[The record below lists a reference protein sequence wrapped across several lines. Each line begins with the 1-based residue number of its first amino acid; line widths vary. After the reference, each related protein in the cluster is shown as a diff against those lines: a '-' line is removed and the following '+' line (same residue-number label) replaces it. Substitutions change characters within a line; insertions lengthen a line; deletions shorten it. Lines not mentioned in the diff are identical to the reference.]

1 MDFLPFNTQAKQV
14 KNFSSSIS
22 LLPCP
27 RSLKLCPG
35 TFTLPRCATLHLDAS
50 LSSDVACVTAKRLQ
64 SELERR
70 PPARLEGRSF
80 FTTKQPSNQAEEK
93 LCSFV
98 PLLFNQHA
106 GSETGAPPATIRAVH
121 SKSAPTH
128 AGGYKLTIDR
138 NGVRIEFREAPGL
151 HAAVATLRQ
160 LLRQYGRHLPC
171 LKIRDWPDFARR
183 GVMLDISRGRVP
195 KLETLLELVEH
206 LADFKIN
213 ELQLYTEH
221 TFAYRHY
228 RAVWQSWGALTGEE
242 IRQLDA
248 RCQQLGIDLVPNQ
261 NSFGHLRCFLEHPRI
276 KKLAEVSKP
285 YEDASG
291 EFVRHPTTLAPDLP
305 GTLPFLRGL
314 YDELLPNFRSRFFNV
329 GCDETFDL
337 GRGRSKKLCAR
348 LGKGRIY
355 LDFLKKIHREVS
367 ARGKRMMFWGDII
380 LKYPKLIPELVKL
393 SSRSRRRESATF
405 SSNLADDQSGLTS
418 AATIDCNVIA
428 LNWGYEANHPF
439 EKEAAKFAKAK
450 IPFYV
455 CPGTST
461 WQTLIGRHDNAL
473 ANLRAAAQAGRRHG
487 AMGYLITDWGDGGH
501 PQPLAVSYLPYLA
514 GASLSWCAKT
524 FDEAKLIPVLSCDV
538 FKDPT
543 GNAAK
548 AAFALGRAHRK
559 LKFTVPNETPLG
571 TTIAAPPPEQ
581 HELFCRNGLK
591 HYARI
596 SGKNI
601 CTTLKEIEKQRA
613 VLRRAKP
620 SSKVGNVLLH
630 ELDLAARMAAQ
641 SCQFMLWQQARAAGK
656 ISESKRLARTGIRE
670 LRKLEKDFKACWPL
684 RNKAT
689 PQRCSEFL
697 KWRIRDYRRSPGL
710 SLVSSELARGVIK

>member
-1 MDFLPFNTQAKQV
+1 
-14 KNFSSSIS
+14 
-22 LLPCP
+22 
-27 RSLKLCPG
+27 
-35 TFTLPRCATLHLDAS
+35 
-50 LSSDVACVTAKRLQ
+50 
-64 SELERR
+64 
-70 PPARLEGRSF
+70 
-80 FTTKQPSNQAEEK
+80 
-93 LCSFV
+93 
-98 PLLFNQHA
+98 
-106 GSETGAPPATIRAVH
+106 
-121 SKSAPTH
+121 
-128 AGGYKLTIDR
+128 
-138 NGVRIEFREAPGL
+138 
-151 HAAVATLRQ
+151 
-160 LLRQYGRHLPC
+160 
-171 LKIRDWPDFARR
+171 
-183 GVMLDISRGRVP
+183 MLDISRGRVP
-195 KLETLLELVEH
+195 KLETLLELVEC

-213 ELQLYTEH
+213 EFQLYTEH
-221 TFAYRHY
+221 TFAYSKY
-228 RAVWQSWGALTGEE
+228 KSVWQNWGALTGEE

-261 NSFGHLRCFLEHPRI
+261 NSFGHLRYFLEHPRL
-276 KKLAEVSKP
+276 KKLAEVSGP
-285 YEDASG
+285 YPDYSG
-291 EFVRHPTTLAPDLP
+291 EFVCRPSTLAPDHP
-305 GTLPFLRGL
+305 GALPFLRKL

-348 LGKGRIY
+348 LGKGRVY

-367 ARGKRMMFWGDII
+367 TRGKRMMFWGDII
-380 LKYPKLIPELVKL
+380 LTYPKLIKELHSFGVPPSGGLRGKPCKPPEGG
-393 SSRSRRRESATF
+393 TP
-405 SSNLADDQSGLTS
+405 NL
-418 AATIDCNVIA
+418 IA

-439 EKEAAKFAKAK
+439 DREMALFARAK

-487 AMGYLITDWGDGGH
+487 AIGYLITDWGDGGH

-524 FDEAKLIPVLSCDV
+524 FDEAKLIPVLSRDV

-571 TTIAAPPPEQ
+571 TAITAPPPEQ

-591 HYARI
+591 HHEWI

-613 VLRRAKP
+613 VLNSGRARCP
-620 SSKVGNVLLH
+620 HRAENGGLGTARPTQSKILVR

-656 ISESKRLARTGIRE
+656 NSEAKRLARAGIRE

-689 PQRCSEFL
+689 PQHCSAFL
-697 KWRIRDYRRSPGL
+697 KWRIRDYRHSPGL
-710 SLVSSELARGVIK
+710 SL

>member
-1 MDFLPFNTQAKQV
+1 MN
-14 KNFSSSIS
+14 

-35 TFTLPRCATLHLDAS
+35 TFTLPRRATLQLDAS
-50 LSSDVACVTAKRLQ
+50 LSSDVACVIAKRLQ

-70 PPARLEGRSF
+70 PPAWREDHVGV
-80 FTTKQPSNQAEEK
+80 QA
-93 LCSFV
+93 LACSGGT
-98 PLLFNQHA
+98 LKRELQRG
-106 GSETGAPPATIRAVH
+106 GSETGAPPATIRVVH

-128 AGGYKLTIDR
+128 AEGYKLTIDR
-138 NGVRIEFREAPGL
+138 NGVRIEFRETPGL

-195 KLETLLELVEH
+195 KLKTLLELVEH

-213 ELQLYTEH
+213 EFQLYTEH
-221 TFAYRHY
+221 TFAYRRY
-228 RAVWQSWGALTGEE
+228 QSVWQSWGALTGEE
-242 IRQLDA
+242 IRKLDA

-261 NSFGHLRCFLEHPRI
+261 NSFGHLGHILEHPQL
-276 KKLAEVSKP
+276 KKLAEVSGP
-285 YEDASG
+285 YPDASG
-291 EFVRHPTTLAPDLP
+291 EFVRQPSTLAPNHP

-314 YDELLPNFRSRFFNV
+314 YDELLPNFPSRFFNV

-337 GRGRSKKLCAR
+337 GHGRSKKLCAV
-348 LGKGRIY
+348 KGQGRVY
-355 LDFLKKIHREVS
+355 LDFLKQIHREVS

-380 LKYPKLIPELVKL
+380 LRYPKLIKELAKL
-393 SSRSRRRESATF
+393 GRDALPRVQ
-405 SSNLADDQSGLTS
+405 ADRQVSP
-418 AATIDCNVIA
+418 TIIA

-439 EKEAAKFAKAK
+439 DREAALFAKAK

-473 ANLRAAAQAGRRHG
+473 ANLRSAAQAGRRHG

-524 FDEAKLIPVLSCDV
+524 FDEAKLIPVLNRDV
-538 FKDPT
+538 FNDST

-559 LKFTVPNETPLG
+559 LKFAVPNETPLG
-571 TTIAAPPPEQ
+571 TAITVPPPEQ

-591 HYARI
+591 HHAWI

-601 CTTLKEIEKQRA
+601 RATLKEIEKQRA
-613 VLRRAKP
+613 VLHRAKP
-620 SSKVGNVLLH
+620 SSKTGNVLLH

-641 SCQFMLWQQARAAGK
+641 SCQFMLWQQARAAG
-656 ISESKRLARTGIRE
+656 ENSKARHLARTGIRE
-670 LRKLEKDFKACWPL
+670 LRKLEKDFNAYWSL

-689 PQRCSEFL
+689 PKHCSGFL
-697 KWRIRDYRRSPGL
+697 RWRIQDYRK
-710 SLVSSELARGVIK
+710 SLNFSL

>member
-1 MDFLPFNTQAKQV
+1 MKPPV
-14 KNFSSSIS
+14 

-35 TFTLPRCATLHLDAS
+35 TLTLAREHALPTFT
-50 LSSDVACVTAKRLQ
+50 VVQ
-64 SELERR
+64 S
-70 PPARLEGRSF
+70 
-80 FTTKQPSNQAEEK
+80 N
-93 LCSFV
+93 
-98 PLLFNQHA
+98 
-106 GSETGAPPATIRAVH
+106 
-121 SKSAPTH
+121 SAPDH
-128 AGGYKLTIDR
+128 PEGYAITIDLK
-138 NGVRIEFREAPGL
+138 GVRVEFREATGL
-151 HAAVATLRQ
+151 GVAMATMRQ
-160 LLRQYGRHLPC
+160 LLRQYGRRLPC
-171 LKIRDWPDFARR
+171 LEIRDWPDFARR

-195 KLETLLELVEH
+195 KLETLLELVGH

-213 ELQLYTEH
+213 EFQLYTEH

-228 RAVWQSWGALTGEE
+228 PSVWQSWGALTAEE

-261 NSFGHLRCFLEHPRI
+261 NSFGHLRYFLEHPRL
-276 KKLAEVSKP
+276 KKLAEVSRP
-285 YEDASG
+285 YADDGG
-291 EFVRHPTTLAPDLP
+291 EFVRRPSTLAPNHP

-314 YDELLPNFRSRFFNV
+314 YDELLPNFSSRFFNV
-329 GCDETFDL
+329 GCDETWDL
-337 GRGRSKKLCAR
+337 GRGQSKKLCAE
-348 LGKGRIY
+348 KGRGRVY
-355 LDFLKKIHREVS
+355 LDFLKQIHREVS

-380 LKYPKLIPELVKL
+380 LKYPKLIPELA
-393 SSRSRRRESATF
+393 SFGTPPSGGSDRRTESPLPPEGGVP
-405 SSNLADDQSGLTS
+405 SL
-418 AATIDCNVIA
+418 VA
-428 LNWGYEANHPF
+428 LNWGYEADHPF
-439 EKEAAKFAKAK
+439 DREAALFAKAK

-473 ANLRAAAQAGRRHG
+473 ANLRTAAQAGRRHS

-524 FDEAKLIPVLSCDV
+524 FDEAKLIPVLSRDV

-571 TTIAAPPPEQ
+571 TAIAVPPPEQ

-591 HYARI
+591 HHAWI

-601 CTTLKEIEKQRA
+601 CATWKEIEKQRA

-620 SSKVGNVLLH
+620 SSKAGNVLLQ

-641 SCQFMLWQQARAAGK
+641 SCQFMLWQQAVAKQGRVGAPRRPDAAA
-656 ISESKRLARTGIRE
+656 RRPYQQMARTGIRE
-670 LRKLEKDFKACWPL
+670 LRKLEKDFNACWPL

-689 PQRCSEFL
+689 PQHCSAFL
-697 KWRIRDYRRSPGL
+697 KWRINDYHRNPRWTGRLTPL
-710 SLVSSELARGVIK
+710 